1 MMGHRN
7 LSALWYTAHTLKLE
21 PTSQSA
27 VDTGPQIFGYIIL
40 SNSPD
45 NSNEKSR
52 LTVKASYLRSVLSRL
67 ELLFKRRNTRSLTR
81 FVFVLLSLV
90 ITFAVLFR
98 LLMAFEGQQHS
109 WVTGFYW
116 TLTTMSTLGYG
127 DVAFSTDL
135 GRIFSIVVL
144 LSGMIFML
152 VLLPFTFIELFYEPW
167 MEARA
172 ASRVPRSVPKEV
184 SGHVIMTFYGPV
196 VMALI
201 PKLAQFKYPYVVIL
215 PELEDVLL
223 LSDQGVNVIHGELND
238 PNTFHLARVEHAAMV
253 ATTRHDIANTSVVFT
268 VRGITPDIPVIATAR
283 DAAAVEV
290 LKLAGCNRVLDL
302 THLMAEALARR
313 AIGGKQFSH
322 VIGRIDDLLIAE
334 VDAGQTTLV
343 GMVYSEAQRK
353 TSVSIV
359 GFWARGNFEIG
370 QPESVIDA
378 NTVLVMAGSTQQI
391 REFNEGYKNAATE
404 QDWAPVIIIGGGRV
418 GRATAAALKRR
429 NIHSL
434 IVENVKDRVL
444 DSDNYIFGSA
454 ADRSILQKAGIEKAP
469 TVIITTRDDETNI
482 YLTIFCRLLRPD
494 IQIISRSTLES
505 NVAGL
510 HRAGSDIVMSYSS
523 MGANALFNLLQRSDL
538 LMIAEGLNVF
548 KLPVPKQLAGKT
560 LSEANIRHQTGC
572 SVIGIDSHDKTMT
585 NPGPDSQL
593 PVGGEMVLIGTPAG
607 ETEFLRLYGTS

>member
-1 MMGHRN
+1 MN
-7 LSALWYTAHTLKLE
+7 NSAHNA
-21 PTSQSA
+21 A
-27 VDTGPQIFGYIIL
+27 
-40 SNSPD
+40 
-45 NSNEKSR
+45 EKSR
-52 LTVKASYLRSVLSRL
+52 PVVKAKTALTLLARIEQVLK
-67 ELLFKRRNTRSLTR
+67 KRNVRSLAR
-81 FVFVLLSLV
+81 FVLILVSLV
-90 ITFAVLFR
+90 SAFAVIFK
-98 LLMAFEGQQHS
+98 LLMAVEGQEHS
-109 WVTGFYW
+109 WITGFYW

-127 DVAFSTDL
+127 DVSFHTDI
-135 GRIFSIVVL
+135 GRIFSILVL
-144 LSGMIFML
+144 MSGMIFML

-172 ASRVPRSVPKEV
+172 ASRVPRSVPKDMK
-184 SGHVIMTFYGPV
+184 GHVILTYYGPV

-201 PKLAQFKYPYVVIL
+201 PKLVQFKYPYVVIL

-223 LSDQGVNVIHGELND
+223 LSDQGINVIHGELND
-238 PNTFHLARVEHAAMV
+238 PNTFNLAQVEQAAMV

-268 VRGITPDIPVIATAR
+268 VRGISADIPVIATAR

-334 VDAGQTTLV
+334 VDASQTTLV
-343 GMVYSEAQRK
+343 GMGYSEAQRK

-370 QPESVIDA
+370 QPESVIEA

-391 REFNEGYKNAATE
+391 KEFNEGFKSETIAQE
-404 QDWAPVIIIGGGRV
+404 WEPVIIIGGGRV

-434 IVENVKDRVL
+434 IVENMKERVL
-444 DSDNYIFGSA
+444 DSENYVFGSA
-454 ADRSILQKAGIEKAP
+454 ADRAVLQQAGIEKAP

-505 NVAGL
+505 NVPGL
-510 HRAGSDIVMSYSS
+510 HRAGSDIVMSYAS

-548 KLPVPKQLAGKT
+548 KIPVPKHLAGKS
-560 LSEANIRHQTGC
+560 LAEANIRHKTGC
-572 SVIGIDSHDKTMT
+572 SVIGIDSDDKTMT

-593 PVGGEMVLIGTPAG
+593 PADGEMVLIGTPAG
-607 ETEFLRLYGTS
+607 ETEFLRCFGAS